1 MEREEV
7 IKNVRAC
14 LISSKGGVK
23 MDDLNSKFFLLRSF
37 FLSLFNLIIIYL
49 NFHNIDLECLYFYK
63 PYIY

>member
-23 MDDLNSKFFLLRSF
+23 MDDLNSKFFLFRNF

-49 NFHNIDLECLYFYK
+49 NFYNIHLK
-63 PYIY
+63 